1 MLNEFVSVV
10 ADMTKPYTALESW
23 GYDRFI
29 APAVLEMARS
39 VVDELVNEIDAS
51 GSLLDVGCGGGH
63 LLAWLAAEYPQAR
76 LTGVDLSPEQ
86 IARARQ
92 RTSAFGGRV
101 ELREGSALELPFATD
116 SFDAVISVASI
127 KHWPD
132 PMRGM
137 REIVRVLKPG
147 GVFFVA
153 EVDRGC
159 KFEDAMRFVDGW
171 RLPAPARRL
180 MLPLFRTFVAG
191 NGIDLEDGR
200 EMLRALGLPEA
211 GARRL
216 KGLPALLVSGRKK
229 GTSRPAAKKAPAKAA
244 KSAAKRAPKRSLPS
258 RRA

>member
-1 MLNEFVSVV
+1 MPAKFVSVV
-10 ADMTKPYTALESW
+10 ADMTKPYTSLESW

-29 APAVLEMARS
+29 APAVLELSRY
-39 VVDELVNEIDAS
+39 VVDDLAEGIEPA
-51 GSLLDVGCGGGH
+51 GTLLDVGCGGGH

-86 IARARQ
+86 VARARA
-92 RTSAFGGRV
+92 RTAQFGGRV
-101 ELREGSALELPFATD
+101 DVREGSALELPFAAG
-116 SFDAVISVASI
+116 SFDAVVSVASI

-132 PMRGM
+132 PLQGL
-137 REIVRVLKPG
+137 REIVRVLRPG

-159 KFEDAMRFVDGW
+159 TLEDAMRFVDGW

-200 EMLRALGLPEA
+200 EMLHKLGLSAA

-216 KGLPALLVSGRKK
+216 KGLPAVLVSGTKK
-229 GTSRPAAKKAPAKAA
+229 GASRPAAKTAPVK
-244 KSAAKRAPKRSLPS
+244 AAKRAAKPAPKKSRL